1 MPSLQE
7 RREGWQ
13 DESSDK
19 ALVAKPDD
27 LSLVPG
33 TLMVEREQSLL
44 KGVVSPPCLLH
55 MQGVAC
61 LCSGEHTCT
70 RMTHVHVCARMHA
83 QMSK

>member
-44 KGVVSPPCLLH
+44 KGVVSPP
-55 MQGVAC
+55 
-61 LCSGEHTCT
+61 
-70 RMTHVHVCARMHA
+70 HA
-83 QMSK
+83 GRGMPVLW